1 MEKLDHKLSSMLLK
15 AFPTGGFQ
23 GLQCEN
29 TPERGTTTV
38 QLLIQNFTLKNIKHQ
53 RSLNFILGF
62 QECISKDREDL
73 KLFADAFYHKL
84 YVVDRN
90 SVTTL
95 LQFE

>member
-15 AFPTGGFQ
+15 GFPTGGFQ

-38 QLLIQNFTLKNIKHQ
+38 QLLIQNFTLKNIKHHQ

-62 QECISKDREDL
+62 WECISKDRKDL
-73 KLFADAFYHKL
+73 KLFADTAFL
-84 YVVDRN
+84 
-90 SVTTL
+90 SQIICT
-95 LQFE
+95 